1 MESIYEKVGE
11 AVKTKRDF
19 YRELEERYG
28 ITTSAMFHANLDEPI
43 SDEDYERKLEIMGS
57 VNDLF
62 DDEDVKYKSS
72 GNWGNCR
79 SFGDDIKN
87 EILQS
92 K

>member
-19 YRELEERYG
+19 YRELAERYG

-43 SDEDYERKLEIMGS
+43 SDEDYERKMKIMSS

-62 DDEDVKYKSS
+62 DDKFDDED
-72 GNWGNCR
+72 
-79 SFGDDIKN
+79 DD
-87 EILQS
+87 
-92 K
+92 